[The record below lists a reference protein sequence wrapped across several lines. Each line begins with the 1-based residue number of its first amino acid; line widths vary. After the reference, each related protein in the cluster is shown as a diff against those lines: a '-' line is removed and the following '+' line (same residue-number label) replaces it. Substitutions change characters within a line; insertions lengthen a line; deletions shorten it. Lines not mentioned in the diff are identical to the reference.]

1 MQPINIQNL
10 SCGRFTSRCRASYR
24 EPVGSASSSAD
35 CLQGSV
41 LRLTIGVSTNKP
53 FRISMK

>member
-35 CLQGSV
+35 CLQASSSTQVHGTGS
-41 LRLTIGVSTNKP
+41 
-53 FRISMK
+53 